1 MMNFNFIEVLPK
13 TRAVINQLVNDY
25 KQYSKRP
32 TFMCNKNL
40 TLNDIMSEYSLADAV
55 QAKAVRDCVE
65 DGILDTM
72 HKECLVR

>member
-1 MMNFNFIEVLPK
+1 MIDFISVLPK
-13 TRAVINQLVNDY
+13 TKIVIKQLVNDY
-25 KQYSKRP
+25 KQYSKQP

-55 QAKAVRDCVE
+55 QAKIVRDCVE

-72 HKECLVR
+72 HKECLMR